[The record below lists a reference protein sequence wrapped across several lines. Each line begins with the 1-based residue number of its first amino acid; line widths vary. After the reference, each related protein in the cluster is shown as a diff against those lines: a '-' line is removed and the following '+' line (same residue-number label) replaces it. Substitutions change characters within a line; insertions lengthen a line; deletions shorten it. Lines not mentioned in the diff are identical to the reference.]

1 MDCNNQQMDTKV
13 GDMLV
18 LAVDKQVL
26 AYRLAQAHG
35 KLALVY
41 RQALVV
47 GKLALVYRQ
56 ALVLGKLVLV
66 YILVLV
72 LGKLVRVCIQAP
84 VYILLVMAYNKLD
97 QELVL
102 HDDEHG
108 EVNHV

>member
-1 MDCNNQQMDTKV
+1 MGCNNQQMDTKV

-56 ALVLGKLVLV
+56 ALVLGKLV
-66 YILVLV
+66 
-72 LGKLVRVCIQAP
+72 RVCIQAP